1 MESSTSHDPA
11 DAARPVSTESRLEDL
26 GLPVRA
32 RNALRAAGCQTIADV
47 LRLDLAQPIRGLGR
61 KAKDDLLEK
70 LAEAGFSHPGDEQRA
85 SEISMLERSLA
96 KIEDRVDAALAAI
109 AKDLRSARQRLRRM
123 KAE

>member
-11 DAARPVSTESRLEDL
+11 DAARPISTESRLEDL